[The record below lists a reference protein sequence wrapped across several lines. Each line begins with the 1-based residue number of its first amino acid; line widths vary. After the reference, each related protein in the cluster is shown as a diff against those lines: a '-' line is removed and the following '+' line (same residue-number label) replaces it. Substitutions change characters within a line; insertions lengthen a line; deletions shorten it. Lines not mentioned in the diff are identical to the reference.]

1 VKRKKGGNM
10 RKMAILLI
18 AVVALM
24 VIGCQ
29 PPEGFGGVSQ
39 EQFDELKAQVET
51 LETDFENVHAAL
63 DQLIEDYNEL
73 KQKVDK
79 GSKPVPKPP
88 AKEKPAPIQK

>member
-1 VKRKKGGNM
+1 M

-29 PPEGFGGVSQ
+29 PPEGFVVVSQ
-39 EQFDELKAQVET
+39 DQFDELKAQVET

-73 KQKVDK
+73 KAKVDK

>member
-1 VKRKKGGNM
+1 M

-73 KQKVDK
+73 KAKVDK
-79 GSKPVPKPP
+79 GSKPVSKPKPP
-88 AKEKPAPIQK
+88 ESKKPVPVQK